1 MMSASN
7 STSRLST
14 LVDTVQ
20 WHLRGVVETESVRR
34 LKFGLRDL
42 FQRREIARRA
52 EWARALAHEPQRVV
66 LERDLGFRANPFDGV
81 LDLEPVCQL
90 GEKLSRAVTK
100 SPQTHNKSFH
110 VNRLLPAE
118 SLDVMLAVA
127 LHEDLLRLATVYLG
141 IVPVL
146 GDVDFFYS
154 LPTRSNTPFRSSQLY
169 HCDFEAPTQVKFF
182 VYCGDVG
189 EHDGPL
195 ELVDASRSKMVRAR
209 INYRFGG
216 RAYRVKDETMS
227 SLVPDDQHTVVGPRG
242 TSLLLDTAR
251 CFHRGSRIRGEDR
264 RRMVGVIQFVPPSST
279 TLPLPLRNGAPFR
292 HLVDRHESPLARA
305 VLGEQVA

>member
-1 MMSASN
+1 MMSSPN
-7 STSRLST
+7 STSRLAT
-14 LVDTVQ
+14 LAETVT

-34 LKFGLRDL
+34 IKFGLRDL
-42 FQRREIARRA
+42 YQRGEIARRT
-52 EWARALAHEPQRVV
+52 EWARSLAGEPQRVT
-66 LERDLGFRANPFDGV
+66 LDRELGFRTNPFDGMI
-81 LDLEPVCQL
+81 DLEPVCRL
-90 GEKLSRAVTK
+90 GEQLSTAIK
-100 SPQTHNKSFH
+100 EAPQAHNKAFH
-110 VNRLLPAE
+110 VNRLLPAA

-127 LHEDLLRLATVYLG
+127 LHEDLLRAATLYLG

-154 LPTRSNTPFRSSQLY
+154 RPIGSTTPFRSSQLY

-195 ELVDASRSKMVRAR
+195 ELVDASRSKMVRDR

-216 RAYRVKDETMS
+216 RRYRVQDETMS
-227 SLVPDDQHTVVGPRG
+227 SLVPDHQHSVVGPRG

-292 HLVDRHESPLARA
+292 HLVDRQQSPLARA
-305 VLGEQVA
+305 VLGEQLA